1 MKFDELPFIRIETG
15 LLRYADTRQTEL
27 RVYPEDGG
35 NDLEGYF
42 YDGKISGAECEQ
54 AMLRAYDHQS
64 KDTQRNIRRY
74 MNKRRDTEKRID
86 TE

>member
-1 MKFDELPFIRIETG
+1 MMFNDLPFIRIETG

-35 NDLEGYF
+35 SDLEGYF

-64 KDTQRNIRRY
+64 KQTQRDIRRCL
-74 MNKRRDTEKRID
+74 KERRGI
-86 TE
+86 